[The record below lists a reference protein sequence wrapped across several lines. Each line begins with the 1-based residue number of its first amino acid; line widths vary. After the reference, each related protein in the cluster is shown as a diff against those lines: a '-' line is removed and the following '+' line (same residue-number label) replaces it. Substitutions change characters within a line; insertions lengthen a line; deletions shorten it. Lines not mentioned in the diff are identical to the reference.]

1 MTDRTRPFSRQTGMP
16 QTTNVWKFALLAPAL
31 AVPAI
36 VCAEE
41 FDGFDAMSL
50 SQGKRVETDCSISWK
65 NPKDGKTY
73 CFANARNQFMFK
85 QNTKT
90 FVPRA
95 QKTFDEN

>member
-1 MTDRTRPFSRQTGMP
+1 M
-16 QTTNVWKFALLAPAL
+16 TNVWKLALIGAISGMT
-31 AVPAI
+31 AV
-36 VCAEE
+36 VNAEE
-41 FDGFDAMSL
+41 FDGYDAMSL
-50 SQGKRVETDCSISWK
+50 AQGKRVETDCSINWK

-95 QKTFDEN
+95 QMTFDQE

>member
-1 MTDRTRPFSRQTGMP
+1 M
-16 QTTNVWKFALLAPAL
+16 TNVWKLALIA
-31 AVPAI
+31 AVSG
-36 VCAEE
+36 VTFVVNAEE
-41 FDGFDAMSL
+41 FGGYDAMSL
-50 SQGKRVETDCSISWK
+50 AQGKRVETDCSITWK

-95 QKTFDEN
+95 QETFEEE

>member
-1 MTDRTRPFSRQTGMP
+1 MTTFR
-16 QTTNVWKFALLAPAL
+16 KFALIVFAL

-36 VCAEE
+36 VNAEE
-41 FDGFDAMSL
+41 FDGYDAMSL
-50 SQGKRVETDCSISWK
+50 SQGKRVETDCAINWK

-85 QNTKT
+85 QNTRT

-95 QKTFDEN
+95 QKTFEEN

>member
-1 MTDRTRPFSRQTGMP
+1 MRRYL
-16 QTTNVWKFALLAPAL
+16 KFVIAAAASITIIPVAG
-31 AVPAI
+31 AG
-36 VCAEE
+36 E
-41 FDGFDAMSL
+41 FDGYDAMSL
-50 SQGKRVETDCSISWK
+50 AQGKRVETDCSINWK

-95 QKTFDEN
+95 QKTFQSD